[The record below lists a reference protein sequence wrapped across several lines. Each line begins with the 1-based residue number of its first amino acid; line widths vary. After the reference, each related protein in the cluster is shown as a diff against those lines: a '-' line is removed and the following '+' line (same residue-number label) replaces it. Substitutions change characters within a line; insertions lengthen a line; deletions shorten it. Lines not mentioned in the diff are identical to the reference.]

1 MVKEKGTKKGGRVK
15 IIGIIVA
22 VIIILAIIGSIGG
35 NDGSQ
40 QVNNSQMTE
49 AVSETEADQ
58 GADVQETTTAA
69 ATDEQSLS
77 SPDSIEVSDFT
88 VCPSFTAEQGTTEMV
103 DQISLVAQNNVGRM
117 TDDDVSNII
126 KIISDADHK
135 FYNNPEEMERFM
147 WYGYLLDHKFDDS
160 DPRSALGMDLYQA
173 IKYVYRGVETIFDD
187 ATHENLSQIDVDLLL
202 IEQKGQQ

>member
-1 MVKEKGTKKGGRVK
+1 MSREKAPKKGGRK
-15 IIGIIVA
+15 NTIGIIVA
-22 VIIILAIIGSIGG
+22 VIIVLAIIGSIGG

-40 QVNNSQMTE
+40 QADNSQTTE
-49 AVSETEADQ
+49 AVSQTPATDMQEAM
-58 GADVQETTTAA
+58 TAA
-69 ATDEQSLS
+69 ASDEQSLS
-77 SPDSIEVSDFT
+77 SSDSIEVSDFT

-103 DQISLVAQNNVGRM
+103 DQISLVAKNNVDRM

-135 FYNNPEEMERFM
+135 FYNGPEEMERFM

-173 IKYVYRGVETIFDD
+173 IKYVYRGIETVLDD
-187 ATHENLSQIDVDLLL
+187 ATHENLAQIDVDLLL
-202 IEQKGQQ
+202 IEQEGQQ

>member
-1 MVKEKGTKKGGRVK
+1 MKKEKSPKKGGRK
-15 IIGIIVA
+15 KTIGIIVA
-22 VIIILAIIGSIGG
+22 VIIVLAIIGSIGG

-40 QVNNSQMTE
+40 QADYSQTTE
-49 AVSETEADQ
+49 AVSQTPATDMQEA
-58 GADVQETTTAA
+58 TTTIAS
-69 ATDEQSLS
+69 DEQSLS
-77 SPDSIEVSDFT
+77 SSDSIEVSDFT

-103 DQISLVAQNNVGRM
+103 DQISLVAKNNVDRM

-135 FYNNPEEMERFM
+135 FYNGPEEMERFM

-173 IKYVYRGVETIFDD
+173 IKYVYRGIETVLDD
-187 ATHENLSQIDVDLLL
+187 ATHENLAQIDVDLLL
-202 IEQKGQQ
+202 IEQEGQQ